1 MTRDALFGWVGEQFA
16 DDDGARPGI
25 RVRPHAPDGARAV
38 WERVASQAAAF
49 LGGPLV
55 ELRPDESQLARAER
69 VAVPDGCIPW
79 VGLICEA
86 GEVVEL
92 YAETGPGWGPA
103 EVEGLF
109 ELVLLGD
116 GEVETVDGWSFAPV
130 WRLWR
135 AERLGLPTAEAE
147 AEVEVAAWAAGE
159 RAMCAATAVLWPMV
173 LPSKEVPAWRPDK
186 AAEKVRF

>member
-1 MTRDALFGWVGEQFA
+1 MTRDALFGWVREQFA

-38 WERVASQAAAF
+38 WERVASQATSF

-55 ELRPDESQLARAER
+55 DLRPDECQLARAER

-116 GEVETVDGWSFAPV
+116 GDVETVDGWSFTPV

-147 AEVEVAAWAAGE
+147 AEVEAWAAGE

-173 LPSKEVPAWRPDK
+173 LPSKELPAWRPDK